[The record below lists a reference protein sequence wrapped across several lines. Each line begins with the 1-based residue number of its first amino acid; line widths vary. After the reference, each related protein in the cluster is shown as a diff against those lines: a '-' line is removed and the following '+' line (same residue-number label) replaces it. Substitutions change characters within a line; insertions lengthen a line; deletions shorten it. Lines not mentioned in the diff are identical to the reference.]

1 MIILVTK
8 KLNKTISLLF
18 NTKKYIICIYTFWM
32 SGFVCA
38 QPSVAEWQM
47 KLQNAKHDTSK
58 LACFMWLAKCYEH
71 TNLDSTYFFL
81 QKAEPLS
88 KQYPNDIGA
97 IRYFNTSGTYWRFR
111 GNLNK
116 ALNYYEEGLKLAT
129 RLGNDSYIKSIRF
142 NKTELLRLKG
152 ANHLA
157 IKELLALEVLAD
169 AKNDSSFKRSVY
181 SALVSNYNDLM
192 KTEKAIYYSSKI
204 LKYAHSKY
212 DSVKYYEQTS
222 SINTQQD
229 TLIKK
234 LDSLKI
240 ALFPKYFALAKE
252 LKDMDVQQVIL
263 LNVSNAYLNSKEYN
277 KALDCLKE
285 VSIIAE
291 QKGVIDY
298 KPSIAHNFG
307 NVYYAMGQYS
317 KAIPYFQQAILGL
330 RNDDKGA
337 YVRALESISKTY
349 AALGDFKN
357 AYNHHL
363 EATTIKEEMAG
374 TDRQK
379 IVAELEAQYELSDK
393 QKQIANK
400 ELENKL
406 QEERIKTV
414 QSQKYILIGLFCLV
428 SMLFFWALWN
438 YRQKNKLSQVL
449 STQKTQLEE
458 QTYLLTNL
466 NQVKDKLFTIVAH
479 DLKQPAVAFQ
489 KLGTVI
495 NQLIKKKDIE
505 RLEKVGKYAES
516 MSNNLHLTIENLF
529 RWGTLQQRQV
539 LINKN
544 EVDINALLRD
554 IYDEFEPIAQSKSIS
569 FKADIPSNCHI
580 ITDSSILTAILRN
593 ILSNAIKFTPEG
605 KDIKMEAVATGQKL
619 VISIK
624 DKGIGMPIA
633 IQKDLFILNPAKKRE
648 GTNKEQGSGL
658 GLTLCKQLSDL
669 AEIGLDCRSK
679 EGEGTDFIV
688 TCRALNGVHKREL
701 VL

>member
-18 NTKKYIICIYTFWM
+18 NTKKYIICIYTFWI

-38 QPSVAEWQM
+38 QPSVAEWQT
-47 KLQNAKHDTSK
+47 KLQNAQQDTAK
-58 LACFMWLAKCYEH
+58 LTCYIWLAKYYEH

-88 KQYPNDIGA
+88 KQYPNHVGA
-97 IRYFNTSGTYWRFR
+97 IRYLNISGTYWRFR
-111 GNLNK
+111 GNLDL
-116 ALNYYEEGLKLAT
+116 ALTYYEQGLKLAT
-129 RLGNDSYIKSIRF
+129 TMNNDYYIEAIRF

-169 AKNDSSFKRSVY
+169 TKNDRDSKKYVY
-181 SALVSNYNDLM
+181 RALVSNYNDL
-192 KTEKAIYYSSKI
+192 KKTDKAIFYTEKT
-204 LKYAHSKY
+204 LKYAQTKY
-212 DSVKYYEQTS
+212 DSVKYYERLS
-222 SINTQQD
+222 SLNLNQEAV
-229 TLIKK
+229 IKS
-234 LDSLKI
+234 LDSQKI

-252 LKDMDVQQVIL
+252 IKDMDVQQIIL
-263 LNVSNAYLNSKEYN
+263 LNLSNSYLNQKQYN
-277 KALDCLKE
+277 KVLDCLKE
-285 VSIIAE
+285 VSAIAA

-298 KPSIAHNFG
+298 KPKIAHNYG
-307 NVYYAMGQYS
+307 NVYHAMGQYS
-317 KAIPYFQQAILGL
+317 KAIPYFKQAILGL
-330 RNDDKGA
+330 RNGDKGS
-337 YVRALESISKTY
+337 YIRSLENISKTY
-349 AALGDFKN
+349 AALGDYKN
-357 AYNHHL
+357 AYDNHSEVNKL
-363 EATTIKEEMAG
+363 KEEMTG
-374 TDRQK
+374 SERQK

-428 SMLFFWALWN
+428 SLLFFWALWN

-449 STQKTQLEE
+449 SAQKIQLEE
-458 QTYLLTNL
+458 QTHLLTNL

-544 EVDINALLRD
+544 NVDINALLRD
-554 IYDEFEPIAQSKSIS
+554 IYDEFEPIAQSKSIL

-605 KDIKMEAVATGQKL
+605 KDIKMEAVATGRNL

-624 DKGIGMPIA
+624 DKGIGMPME
-633 IQKDLFILNPAKKRE
+633 IQKDLFVLNPAKKRE
-648 GTNKEQGSGL
+648 GTSKEHGSGL

-669 AEIGLDCRSK
+669 AEIGLDCHSI

-688 TCRALNGVHKREL
+688 TCRALNGVQKREL